1 MLRLFLLFFAVTIP
15 VFASDDALRDQITG
29 LFKQHQWLEAQTI
42 LEKLTVDEPTNAE
55 AWYYLA
61 ETFIARNDG
70 EKALAAAEKATTLD
84 PTQSRYFLQAGHA
97 AGLSALKAGLFAK
110 LGFAKQCKAAYDKA
124 VELDPKSIDARWSVM
139 EYCRQA
145 PGFLGGGM
153 DQAYAQ
159 AEEIK
164 KLDAR
169 RGLQAY
175 VILYTADK
183 KYSQAFTL
191 YEEVLRQK
199 PGDGDALYN
208 IGRLAALSGE
218 QLDRGLAA
226 LREYVEKEPK
236 ANHARTY
243 TRIGNILEKKGDK
256 AGART
261 AYETAVAGDPKF
273 VQAIEALKKLNET

>member
-1 MLRLFLLFFAVTIP
+1 MLRLFLIFITATIP
-15 VFASDDALRDQITG
+15 AFASDHALHDQITG
-29 LFKQHQWLEAQTI
+29 LFKQHQWPEAQTI
-42 LEKLTVDEPTNAE
+42 LEKLTVSEPTNAE

-61 ETFIARNDG
+61 ETFIARNDA
-70 EKALAAAEKATTLD
+70 EKALSASEKATSLD
-84 PTQSRYFLQAGHA
+84 PTQSRYFLQVGHA

-110 LGFAKQCKAAYDKA
+110 LGFARQCKTAYDKA

-145 PGFLGGGM
+145 PGFLGGGL
-153 DQAYAQ
+153 DQAYTQ

-169 RGLQAY
+169 RGVQAY
-175 VILYTADK
+175 AVLYIADR
-183 KYSQAFTL
+183 KYNEASAL
-191 YEEVLRQK
+191 YEDVLLRK

-218 QLDRGLAA
+218 RLDRGLAA
-226 LREYVEKEPK
+226 LHEYLEKEPQ

-243 TRIGNILEKKGDK
+243 TRIGNIIEKKGDK
-256 AGART
+256 PGARAAYAT
-261 AYETAVAGDPKF
+261 ALKIDPDFK
-273 VQAIEALKKLNET
+273 QASEALSKLSAP